1 MTTAILDRKGRA
13 APKVTTT
20 SLRRR
25 PGQFWKLVERRGAV
39 VITQPD
45 GPEAVALS
53 LDEFVSLLFGIS
65 RRKPRRKRKATAK
78 RVR

>member
-1 MTTAILDRKGRA
+1 MTTAILDRYGRP

-25 PGQFWKLVERRGAV
+25 PGQFRKLVERRGAV
-39 VITQPD
+39 ILTQPG

-53 LDEFVSLLFGIS
+53 LDEFVSLLLGLP
-65 RRKPRRKRKATAK
+65 RRKPRLERKAAAK
-78 RVR
+78 RGR